1 METVYGWERNYA
13 NQKRKNNL
21 KKTIKSIGNLFK
33 LKREKKI
40 KDRIIRDTSTLFEQE
55 DDYYKLIRM
64 GNFWN
69 NN

>member
-13 NQKRKNNL
+13 NQKHKNNL

-55 DDYYKLIRM
+55 YDYYKLIRM